1 MLATRKIVLMP
12 AYISEM
18 ATIYIYMYLFI
29 YIASA
34 HLCLHITVFG
44 DTMNY
49 IHVAVHEI
57 KIFQVNPRSYNGS

>member
-1 MLATRKIVLMP
+1 
-12 AYISEM
+12 
-18 ATIYIYMYLFI
+18 MYLFI